1 VTLWNVLKEGLRSVR
16 AGRQEAPPAPAARPA
31 PAGAGEFVFHIDWAL
46 PGLLGLLSG
55 YRFHTVLDVGSG
67 RGEHTRLLRHFG
79 KAVYSVD
86 SNFEADYV
94 GDFMQVDF
102 DRQFDAVWCSHVL
115 EHQRNVGAFL
125 EKLRSLLVVGGVL
138 AISVPVHPRE
148 RLIAGHLTSWNAG
161 LLCYNLVLAGFDCGA
176 ARLLQT
182 QDLSLLVTR
191 TAEAPVL
198 EVESGIAGGELGEAD
213 PFAWLRAYFPF
224 PVEQSG
230 NAEVLECN
238 WGGYD
243 YALPP
248 AVAAGEVVIVGRFTP
263 AGGLRFAC
271 RGPEA

>member
-1 VTLWNVLKEGLRSVR
+1 MTLWNVLREGLRSVR
-16 AGRQEAPPAPAARPA
+16 GGRQQARAAPETASASEDRS
-31 PAGAGEFVFHIDWAL
+31 EFVFHIDWAL

-67 RGEHTRLLRHFG
+67 RGEHTRLLRHYG
-79 KAVYSVD
+79 KEVYSVD
-86 SNFEADYV
+86 SNFDADFV
-94 GDFMQVDF
+94 GDFMRVDF
-102 DRQFDAVWCSHVL
+102 DRQFDAIWCSHVL

-125 EKLRSLLVVGGVL
+125 EKLRTLLVVGGVL

-161 LLCYNLVLAGFDCGA
+161 LLCYNLVLAGFDCSA

-198 EVESGIAGGELGEAD
+198 NVESGIAGGELGEAD
-213 PFAWLRAYFPF
+213 PFAWLRPYFPF

-230 NAEVLECN
+230 NAEVLERN
-238 WGGYD
+238 WAGHD

-248 AVAAGEVVIVGRFTP
+248 AVAPGEVVIVGRFTP
-263 AGGLRFAC
+263 GDGLRFTC